1 MKNSHATNND
11 IAKEVDN
18 TTNIISQS
26 VLMHHTPELNSIMFH
41 FEPVVKKTLLQMG
54 SLVHLTLVL
63 LMTIYFL
70 RITEMVT

>member
-1 MKNSHATNND
+1 MKTSHAIDND

-26 VLMHHTPELNSIMFH
+26 MLMHHTSELKFIMSH

-54 SLVHLTLVL
+54 VSGAPHFSLVNDNL
-63 LMTIYFL
+63 L
-70 RITEMVT
+70 